1 LAAQLLYSMP
11 YGMLRSFRSVFPTDH
26 AKESRQM
33 SDTKRMTKFTKPT
46 AISALL
52 LATSLGLP
60 ALAQSSSSS
69 SAQVQT
75 GATAGQSTNSAN
87 PSDNSTYA
95 TGQPLQTKSNE
106 GFWGHMNP
114 FARKKWV
121 NRQIDPVKDR
131 LNELDQ
137 LQAKNAND
145 IKDVDGRAQAG
156 IHQAQSTADQAN
168 QTAVAANTTATQA
181 NSTAMQASDRTNKLN
196 STVSNLDQYQKVND
210 TEIRFRAGQTVLNAK
225 AKDAL
230 SQIATQ
236 LQGQKGYIV
245 EVAGYSHARGQA
257 GIQSS
262 QHMADAVVRYLAEQ
276 QIPVYRIHQVAM
288 GNAPVDDSDKGVTS
302 GSVVRVTLMTNS
314 LAALNSSSNDGSSPI
329 GATQQPSAQP
339 SPQGAAS
346 QPSGSKQ

>member
-1 LAAQLLYSMP
+1 MIGIP
-11 YGMLRSFRSVFPTDH
+11 
-26 AKESRQM
+26 
-33 SDTKRMTKFTKPT
+33 KPM
-46 AISALL
+46 ALSALL
-52 LATSLGLP
+52 VAASLGMP
-60 ALAQSSSSS
+60 AMAQSSGT
-69 SAQVQT
+69 AQVNT
-75 GATAGQSTNSAN
+75 GATAGQATQGQSAQPN
-87 PSDNSTYA
+87 PNDNSTYA

-121 NRQIDPVKDR
+121 KRQLDPVKDR

-145 IKDVDGRAQAG
+145 IKDVDARAQAG

-168 QTAVAANTTATQA
+168 QTAVAANNTATQA
-181 NSTAMQASDRTNKLN
+181 NQLATQASDRTGQLTT
-196 STVSNLDQYQKVND
+196 TVNGLDQYQKVND
-210 TEIRFRAGQTVLNAK
+210 TEIRFRPGQTVLNAK

-257 GIQSS
+257 GIQNS

-288 GNAPVDDSDKGVTS
+288 GNAPLDDAEGTH
-302 GSVVRVTLMTNS
+302 GSVVRVTLMQNS
-314 LAALNSSSNDGSSPI
+314 LATSNTSSSNGGSPI
-329 GATQQPSAQP
+329 GATQSSTQP

-346 QPSGSKQ
+346 QQAVSQR